1 MMNGPGDAQRE
12 NSDAQQALA
21 TFWQRQLDEVG
32 QNSYGIDPK
41 IFKIYLQ
48 MRGLGPIHFK
58 QQELP
63 LARIKKIMKV
73 NNKFKF

>member
-41 IFKIYLQ
+41 IFKIYL
-48 MRGLGPIHFK
+48 
-58 QQELP
+58 
-63 LARIKKIMKV
+63 
-73 NNKFKF
+73 